1 MREIRTSGLM
11 SGDGKRGIATAPVLD
26 STRVVVAAKHNDSVT
41 LMATASPGWLDR
53 ISDPIWEASGVA
65 GRKVVRGPLP
75 RIQVGLG
82 IRTVVTKD
90 WNSAASGQL
99 AAKASRTR
107 VAVSRTRTAIFSIRA
122 RMVQKSPT
130 ARG

>member
-1 MREIRTSGLM
+1 MTSFQVTVTGPEGRYHLVH
-11 SGDGKRGIATAPVLD
+11 KLAHLIH
-26 STRVVVAAKHNDSVT
+26 RVTMAAKHHASAT
-41 LMATASPGWLDR
+41 SMATASPGWLDR

-65 GRKVVRGPLP
+65 GRKVVRGTLP

-122 RMVQKSPT
+122 RMEQKSPT